1 MFWFNYFSYLKS
13 TQNCVVFVSYY
24 SHRNNIVVITFHI
37 FLTWL
42 YISQPGLTN
51 GFVNLLNHCFTE
63 EEEFLGELAD
73 SHLNESI
80 FNRDQ
85 VFAHLNFRLDAGSF
99 KLVNT
104 KHSNTVSQT
113 TTALPVV
120 EVEFSDL
127 RWDSEMRP
135 RSSTWEFSMSLGA
148 LFVRDKLTTGTLFPA
163 LVCPQGRESQVSD
176 LFFKCLFGIS
186 LSYLV
191 TDSDIKTGTV

>member
-1 MFWFNYFSYLKS
+1 MCVQFWSYMYFLKS
-13 TQNCVVFVSYY
+13 SICHCYG
-24 SHRNNIVVITFHI
+24 HHI
-37 FLTWL
+37 IAFSWCGLISFSKGDWEWLFLKWL
-42 YISQPGLTN
+42 IHLSQPLFCLFN
-51 GFVNLLNHCFTE
+51 CLNLCFSE

-104 KHSNTVSQT
+104 KHKNTASQT
-113 TTALPVV
+113 TTVLPVI

-148 LFVRDKLTTGTLFPA
+148 LFVRDKLTAGTLFPA
-163 LVCPQGRESQVSD
+163 LVCPQGRESQVCA
-176 LFFKCLFGIS
+176 LFSKCS
-186 LSYLV
+186 LQSCFL
-191 TDSDIKTGTV
+191 D

>member
-1 MFWFNYFSYLKS
+1 MVLYR
-13 TQNCVVFVSYY
+13 NCLVD
-24 SHRNNIVVITFHI
+24 
-37 FLTWL
+37 
-42 YISQPGLTN
+42 
-51 GFVNLLNHCFTE
+51 LLNHCFTE

-85 VFAHLNFRLDAGSF
+85 VFAHLNFRLDTGSF

-104 KHSNTVSQT
+104 KQSNTLLQT
-113 TTALPVV
+113 TTVLPVI

-148 LFVRDKLTTGTLFPA
+148 LFVRDKLTSGTLFPA
-163 LVCPQGRESQVSD
+163 LVCPQGRESQVCDSNAY
-176 LFFKCLFGIS
+176 FEAIS
-186 LSYLV
+186 LTYIINSRQYIGKYAIY
-191 TDSDIKTGTV
+191 IKLKIKG